1 MQERVFDQM
10 AEFIEFFIVRP
21 LFSSVFPWRDNRLH
35 ALVFG
40 LFYDGVAVI
49 AFIGQQIIGA
59 DVFDQA
65 AGRCAIRRGTLC
77 NKDSE
82 RQTLRIHGQM
92 YFRVE
97 PPLVRLI
104 A

>member
-1 MQERVFDQM
+1 M
-10 AEFIEFFIVRP
+10 AEFIELFIVRP
-21 LFSSVFPWRDNRLH
+21 LFGSVFPWRDNRLP

-49 AFIGQQIIGA
+49 AFIGQQIIGVDA
-59 DVFDQA
+59 FDQA
-65 AGRCAIRRGTLC
+65 ACLCAIRPGIFC
-77 NKDSE
+77 NNNSD

-97 PPLVRLI
+97 PPLVRPI